1 MGVLPD
7 DKRALLNQA
16 QKDGVVLGLQKV
28 TGETIDRMDIDKLLH
43 DQQDAFNVFLISL
56 KNLQDQQA
64 DGKMTYFQVAG
75 KRHRPHDE
83 CRSLTLPV
91 QVSMDCH

>member
-43 DQQDAFNVFLISL
+43 DQQDAFNVFLISHNYQPL
-56 KNLQDQQA
+56 IIASLVQSVSLHPISQGFKVS
-64 DGKMTYFQVAG
+64 TSAG
-75 KRHRPHDE
+75 
-83 CRSLTLPV
+83 
-91 QVSMDCH
+91 